1 MDELRKEIEEILKLN
16 IIPEEWKELWGKGE
30 LETKCELISVAI
42 LSFFTQHQ
50 ERVIE
55 RLEGEKRQAWLRS
68 KAAGEK
74 MPYSMN
80 IGDRGWNKAID
91 KAIEIVREA

>member
-1 MDELRKEIEEILKLN
+1 MDELRKEIVKLTDQYLDDHD
-16 IIPEEWKELWGKGE
+16 IDKLDDGIVSL
-30 LETKCELISVAI
+30 
-42 LSFFTQHQ
+42 FTQHQ

-55 RLEGEKRQAWLRS
+55 RLEKEKRQAWLRS
-68 KAAGEK
+68 KAAGQT

-91 KAIEIVREA
+91 KAISILREEMK